1 MAGSDGPKD
10 RLVDVGGIRLHYRDW
25 GGTCQ
30 PILLLHGLAS
40 TCHIWDLVAPLLNDN
55 SFAVAA
61 LDLRG
66 HGESHKPDDG
76 YDFETVC
83 GDVHGF
89 VQALGLERPIIV
101 GHSWGGNVA
110 LEYAATHPGA
120 ARGIVLVDGGTIE
133 LSAGPGLTKEQVKE
147 ALAPPDFTGTTVDE
161 FVEMVRSR
169 QPRPE
174 MRERFTTMALT
185 CFEVMEDRTMRV
197 RFSRRNHMRV
207 LDAMW
212 DQRPSELYSLVD
224 CPVLLLPAIHPDT
237 PDAKKGFLGLDKSE
251 AVSLAER
258 LLPVSETVW
267 LEDSIHDVPIQR
279 PELVAEVIRQ
289 RIVGGFFGG

>member
-10 RLVDVGGIRLHYRDW
+10 RLVDVGGLRLHYRDW
-25 GGTCQ
+25 GRPGQ
-30 PILLLHGLAS
+30 AILLLHGLAS
-40 TCHIWDLVAPLLNDN
+40 TCHIWDLVAPLLND
-55 SFAVAA
+55 SFAVVA

-66 HGESHKPDDG
+66 HGESDKPDDG
-76 YDFETVC
+76 YDFEAVG
-83 GDVHGF
+83 GDVHNF
-89 VQALGLERPIIV
+89 IEALGLEGPIIV

-110 LEYAATHPGA
+110 LDYAATHPGA

-133 LSAGPGLTKEQVKE
+133 LSNSPRMSREQVKE

-161 FVEMVRSR
+161 FVQMLRSR
-169 QPRPE
+169 STSSE

-185 CFEVMEDRTMRV
+185 CFEVMEDRTIRV
-197 RFSRRNHMRV
+197 RFSRENHMRV
-207 LDAMW
+207 LDALW
-212 DQRPSELYSLVD
+212 DQRPSELYSRVD
-224 CPVLLLPAIHPDT
+224 CPALLLPARLLDT
-237 PDAKKGFLGLDKSE
+237 ADKKQDFVGLDKAE

-279 PELVAEVIRQ
+279 PELVAGVIRQ
-289 RIVGGFFGG
+289 KIDRGFFAG